1 MNTGGLGDC
10 EDKLDSML
18 PVLPL
23 HRDAK
28 GAWHRFP
35 FFFTLLALIE
45 MNRPAALSEL
55 RYALPDCEKKHKR
68 LKPNDVYSE
77 RKIAV
82 LERVLDACS

>member
-10 EDKLDSML
+10 NDALDRML

-28 GAWHRFP
+28 GTWRRFP

-45 MNRPAALSEL
+45 MDRPAALAEL
-55 RYALPDCEKKHKR
+55 RYALPECQKKHKR
-68 LKPNDVYSE
+68 LEPKDLYAE

-82 LERVLDACS
+82 LERVFEACS

>member
-10 EDKLDSML
+10 DDKLDSML

-35 FFFTLLALIE
+35 FFFTLLE
-45 MNRPAALSEL
+45 P
-55 RYALPDCEKKHKR
+55 K
-68 LKPNDVYSE
+68 DVYSE

-82 LERVLDACS
+82 LERVLDACG